1 MKITSIQDFIIH
13 DFNDNLKDLQFNP
26 ELLNRYMLELSIYRT
41 FILKQELMEDFK
53 EFEHTFTIENNKAKE
68 Q

>member
-53 EFEHTFTIENNKAKE
+53 EFEHTFTIENNIAKE